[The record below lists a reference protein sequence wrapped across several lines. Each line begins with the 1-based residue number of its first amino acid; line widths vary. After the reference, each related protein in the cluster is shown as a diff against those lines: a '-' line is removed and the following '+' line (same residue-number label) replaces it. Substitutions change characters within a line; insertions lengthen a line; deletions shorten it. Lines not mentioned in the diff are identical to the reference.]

1 MRVNLALRRG
11 LIYLLPLALLLLA
24 LGLRV
29 TASDLLERLSLLCF
43 DLYQRAAPREAAD
56 APIRIVDIDDA
67 SLNKVG
73 QWPWPRTIV
82 AQLVDRLRE
91 AGAAVVAFD
100 IDFAEPD
107 RTSPNCYCRCSPKME
122 LVGKTPRGFSGLCPI
137 PINGWRRRCMPFR
150 S

>member
-73 QWPWPRTIV
+73 QWPWPRTII

-91 AGAAVVAFD
+91 AGAAVIAFD

-107 RTSPNCYCRCSPKME
+107 RTSPRLLLSLLARE
-122 LVGKTPRGFSGLCPI
+122 GSGGAARSRSTSGGGDSCP
-137 PINGWRRRCMPFR
+137 PGHNRFHPD
-150 S
+150 

>member
-43 DLYQRAAPREAAD
+43 DLYQEAAPRQAAD
-56 APIRIVDIDDA
+56 APIRVVDIDDA
-67 SLNKVG
+67 SLNKIG
-73 QWPWPRTIV
+73 QWPWPRTII

-91 AGAAVVAFD
+91 AGAAVIAFD

-107 RTSPNCYCRCSPKME
+107 RTSPK
-122 LVGKTPRGFSGLCPI
+122 LLTQLLAQD
-137 PINGWRRRCMPFR
+137 
-150 S
+150 